1 VKTLRCAV
9 TVMTGFCAAGTI
21 HEAAFGTRMVVVV
34 VGLTLSIAGILLS
47 AFWEDNVWTR
57 P

>member
-1 VKTLRCAV
+1 MKTLRCAV